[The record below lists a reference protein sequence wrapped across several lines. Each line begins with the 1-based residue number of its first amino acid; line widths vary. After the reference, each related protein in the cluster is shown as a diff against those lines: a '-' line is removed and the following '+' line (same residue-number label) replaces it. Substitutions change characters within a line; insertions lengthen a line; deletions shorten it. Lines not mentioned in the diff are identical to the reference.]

1 MAKNKYI
8 ETPSKMWEL
17 FVKYKEW
24 VKDNPILVE
33 DYVGKDADKV
43 DRKRQRAL
51 TMEGFECFVMD
62 NTNISYPD
70 LSHYF
75 SSNDENY
82 KDYFAI
88 CSRIKR
94 EIRSNQLDLGLA
106 NVINASITQ
115 RINGL
120 KEQTENETIVKGV
133 TRLTIE

>member
-1 MAKNKYI
+1 MAKHKYI
-8 ETPSKMWEL
+8 ETPEKMWEL
-17 FVKYKEW
+17 FTQYKEW
-24 VKDNPILVE
+24 VRDNPILVE

-62 NTNISYPD
+62 KTDITYPD

-106 NVINASITQ
+106 NVINTSITQ
-115 RINGL
+115 RLNGL
-120 KEQTENETIVKGV
+120 KEQTETK
-133 TRLTIE
+133 TTIEGVSKITIE

>member
-1 MAKNKYI
+1 MAKHKYI
-8 ETPSKMWEL
+8 ETPEKMWKL
-17 FVKYKEW
+17 FTDYKQW
-24 VKDNPILVE
+24 VKENPILVE

-62 NTNISYPD
+62 NTDISYPD

-120 KEQTENETIVKGV
+120 KEQSENETTIKGV
-133 TRLTIE
+133 TKLTIE

>member
-1 MAKNKYI
+1 MAKHKYI
-8 ETPSKMWEL
+8 ETPEKMWEL
-17 FVKYKEW
+17 FTQYKEW
-24 VKDNPILVE
+24 VRDNPILVE

-62 NTNISYPD
+62 KTDITYPD

-75 SSNDENY
+75 SLNDENY

-106 NVINASITQ
+106 NVINTSITQ
-115 RINGL
+115 RLNGL
-120 KEQTENETIVKGV
+120 KEQTETK
-133 TRLTIE
+133 TTIEGVSKITIE

>member
-1 MAKNKYI
+1 MAKHKYI
-8 ETPSKMWEL
+8 ETPEKMWKL
-17 FVKYKEW
+17 FTSYKQWIKE
-24 VKDNPILVE
+24 NPILVE

-62 NTNISYPD
+62 NTDISYPD

-115 RINGL
+115 RILFLFLRSFG
-120 KEQTENETIVKGV
+120 TIDYQ
-133 TRLTIE
+133 

>member
-1 MAKNKYI
+1 MAKHKYI
-8 ETPSKMWEL
+8 ETPEKMWEL
-17 FVKYKEW
+17 FTQYKEW
-24 VKDNPILVE
+24 VRDNPILVE

-62 NTNISYPD
+62 KTDITYPD

-106 NVINASITQ
+106 NVINTSITQ
-115 RINGL
+115 RLN
-120 KEQTENETIVKGV
+120 
-133 TRLTIE
+133 